1 MYEYILMDKNG
12 NTRITEDDQAWREE
26 GLIMV
31 IRTWVTMGYSI
42 EYKKLNHDGEWILME
57 IKDTQEEV

>member
-31 IRTWVTMGYSI
+31 IRTWVTMSYSI
-42 EYKKLNHDGEWILME
+42 EYEKLNHDGEWILME
-57 IKDTQEEV
+57 IKDT